1 MADYTT
7 GNVNETLGSQDQ
19 GAGTTDQ
26 SLSGD
31 DRYHLPNDK
40 ENTEMI
46 NAKARTIVVDAIPF
60 TQSGHRLYMVKLT
73 GQELIDCSVIDH
85 FDSSKAPDD
94 PEQGY
99 QRPPERSRITR
110 IGTFLVNGVG
120 NGLYPNALL
129 LGARTPLVFDEMTRR
144 LQLPSDLRII
154 DGQHRTEGLRYA
166 IEEKGH
172 LPAANLQVPVVI
184 MEVSDRDE
192 ELDQFRII
200 NGTAKSVRTDL
211 VNSIITAL
219 AEHQGEDSVASK
231 DRWKIIV
238 TKVVD
243 IMDRTPG
250 SPWED
255 MLLMPD
261 QVGKDFP
268 DKIARATSVMTS
280 IRPIYTW
287 LEEFG
292 IFRDRAGTSFDE
304 QSTYMAG
311 ILIEYWR
318 ALKAVVPEA
327 FSAPD
332 DYVIQKTPGLFA
344 LHMILRDRLLPRIY
358 HGRRD
363 WDQETF
369 EEFLG
374 VSPEITDYA
383 FWDRTENRAAAYGS
397 MKGFRDLADLLND
410 SLDPD

>member
-1 MADYTT
+1 MTSYTT
-7 GNVNETLGSQDQ
+7 DNVNETLGSQNH
-19 GAGTTDQ
+19 GVGTNDQ

-31 DRYHLPNDK
+31 DRCHLPNNK
-40 ENTEMI
+40 ENNKMT
-46 NAKARTIVVDAIPF
+46 NAKDKTLVVDAIPF

-73 GQELIDCSVIDH
+73 GQELIDCSVVDH
-85 FDSSKAPDD
+85 YDSTKAPDD
-94 PEQGY
+94 PDQGY

-110 IGTFLVNGVG
+110 IGTFLVNGTG

-129 LGARTPLVFDEMTRR
+129 LGSRTPLVFDEMTRR
-144 LQLPSDLRII
+144 LQLSCDLRII

-166 IEEKGH
+166 IEEKEH
-172 LPAANLQVPVVI
+172 LPSANMQVPVVI
-184 MEVSDRDE
+184 MEVSDRAE

-211 VNSIITAL
+211 VNAILTAL
-219 AEHQGEDSVASK
+219 AADQGEDTVAPK

-243 IMDRTPG
+243 IMDRTAG

-261 QVGKDFP
+261 QVGRDFP

-292 IFRDRAGTSFDE
+292 ILRDRAGTSFDE

-318 ALKAVVPEA
+318 ALKAVVPGA
-327 FSAPD
+327 FAVPD
-332 DYVIQKTPGLFA
+332 DSVIQKTPGLFA

-358 HGRRD
+358 LGRRN

-374 VSPEITDYA
+374 VSPEITDHK
-383 FWDRTENRAAAYGS
+383 FWDKTENRAAVYGS
-397 MKGFRDLADLLND
+397 MKGFRDLADLLNG

>member
-1 MADYTT
+1 
-7 GNVNETLGSQDQ
+7 
-19 GAGTTDQ
+19 
-26 SLSGD
+26 
-31 DRYHLPNDK
+31 
-40 ENTEMI
+40 MI
-46 NAKARTIVVDAIPF
+46 NAKAKTLVVDAISF
-60 TQSGHRLYMVKLT
+60 MQSGHRLYLVKLT

-94 PEQGY
+94 PDQGY

-110 IGTFLVNGVG
+110 IGTFLINGVG

-129 LGARTPLVFDEMTRR
+129 LGSRTPLVFDEMTRR
-144 LQLPSDLRII
+144 LELNCDLRII

-172 LPAANLQVPVVI
+172 IPSANLQVPVVI
-184 MEVSDRDE
+184 MEVSDRSE

-243 IMDRTPG
+243 ILDRTPG

-261 QVGKDFP
+261 MLGKDFP
-268 DKIARATSVMTS
+268 AKIARATSVMTS
-280 IRPIYTW
+280 IRPIYNW
-287 LEEFG
+287 LQEFG

-304 QSTYMAG
+304 ESAYMAG

-318 ALKAVVPEA
+318 ALKAVVPKA

-344 LHMILRDRLLPRIY
+344 LHWVLRDRLLPRMY
-358 HGRRD
+358 HGRRN

-374 VSPEITDYA
+374 VSPEIVDPDY
-383 FWDRTENRAAAYGS
+383 WDKTKDRAAAYGS
-397 MKGFRDLADLLND
+397 MKGFRELADFLIN

>member
-1 MADYTT
+1 
-7 GNVNETLGSQDQ
+7 
-19 GAGTTDQ
+19 
-26 SLSGD
+26 
-31 DRYHLPNDK
+31 
-40 ENTEMI
+40 
-46 NAKARTIVVDAIPF
+46 
-60 TQSGHRLYMVKLT
+60 
-73 GQELIDCSVIDH
+73 
-85 FDSSKAPDD
+85 
-94 PEQGY
+94 
-99 QRPPERSRITR
+99 
-110 IGTFLVNGVG
+110 
-120 NGLYPNALL
+120 
-129 LGARTPLVFDEMTRR
+129 
-144 LQLPSDLRII
+144 LRII

-172 LPAANLQVPVVI
+172 LPAATLQVPVVI

-261 QVGKDFP
+261 MLGKDFP
-268 DKIARATSVMTS
+268 AKIARATSVMTS
-280 IRPIYTW
+280 IRPIYNW
-287 LEEFG
+287 LQEFG
-292 IFRDRAGTSFDE
+292 IFKDRAGTSFDDE
-304 QSTYMAG
+304 SAYMAN

-318 ALKAVVPEA
+318 ALKSVVPEA
-327 FSAPD
+327 FSVPD

-344 LHMILRDRLLPRIY
+344 LHWVLRDRLLPRIY

-363 WDQETF
+363 WDQATF

-374 VSPEITDYA
+374 VSPEIADPEY
-383 FWDRTENRAAAYGS
+383 WDKTKDRAAAYGS
-397 MKGFRDLADLLND
+397 RKGFRELADFLNE
-410 SLDPD
+410 SLD